1 LDTFNQLDSF
11 QLKEKMTINFHCC
24 PVYRTT
30 MITINLPHLH
40 RDELI
45 KFVEKEGGDFVF
57 SVLPGTYEIEV
68 KK

>member
-1 LDTFNQLDSF
+1 
-11 QLKEKMTINFHCC
+11 MTINFHCC